1 VGVGMASAS
10 TFDKLYEFFYK
21 YKVNQIAELNTEVVG
36 FKTRAEYLTEE
47 MKAYAD
53 SFFDATNRLLRDVHF
68 YSQNTGPVVLEW
80 LDLIDQLLSATEGII
95 KIGLEN
101 LVEEDETRARALKFS
116 VYSLQSLI
124 QFARKEIRKK
134 RGDLRKRYSLAMDV
148 RESTLVLLTNVFY
161 YFIKILIASIKVA
174 NREEEPEQILS
185 VSADAFYKLRQL

>member
-1 VGVGMASAS
+1 MASAS